1 MNIYFDV
8 EDRWTT
14 KANTAESLGTLGPLR
29 NMGACMP
36 VNYFVLNAQRGSLKL
51 TVT

>member
-8 EDRWTT
+8 EDRWRT
-14 KANTAESLGTLGPLR
+14 KANTAESLDTRVRSAIWVL
-29 NMGACMP
+29 ACR
-36 VNYFVLNAQRGSLKL
+36 NYFVLNAQRGSLKL